1 MAFRHG
7 SREWLL
13 EPGELNDKFLR
24 LTGNALG
31 ERSAAALFERLQRR
45 EDEKNLGWLGA
56 QP

>member
-7 SREWLL
+7 SREWVL
-13 EPGELNDKFLR
+13 EPEELNDKFLR

-31 ERSAAALFERLQRR
+31 ERSAAVLLQRL

>member
-7 SREWLL
+7 SRGWLL

-31 ERSAAALFERLQRR
+31 EGGSAALFERLLQL